1 MKSIDDK
8 RDYQIVNAA
17 MKATKF
23 SLDECNIIWKLLAS
37 ILHLV
42 STLFLRRVINVY
54 QFACILIFYSISKS
68 GDFKGPL
75 LQNFVIVS
83 FKCAHNSNSFVKL
96 YQRKHKIA
104 GNFHE
109 ITNRDVFH
117 KAILKQRIG
126 NFQEN
131 ESCSGNL

>member
-54 QFACILIFYSISKS
+54 QFACILIFCSISKS

-83 FKCAHNSNSFVKL
+83 F
-96 YQRKHKIA
+96 
-104 GNFHE
+104 
-109 ITNRDVFH
+109 
-117 KAILKQRIG
+117 
-126 NFQEN
+126 
-131 ESCSGNL
+131 